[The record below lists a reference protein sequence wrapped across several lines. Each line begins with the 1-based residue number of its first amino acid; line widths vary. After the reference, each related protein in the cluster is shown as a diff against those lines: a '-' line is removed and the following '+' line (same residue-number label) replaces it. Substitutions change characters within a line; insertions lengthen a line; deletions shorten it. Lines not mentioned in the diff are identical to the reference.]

1 MSDRQIF
8 LDQVRELINGL
19 NKEVEKPRVK
29 EVETFCV
36 KEALFL
42 LEAAKTHINS
52 YLQVDK
58 ERGK

>member
-29 EVETFCV
+29 EV
-36 KEALFL
+36 
-42 LEAAKTHINS
+42 
-52 YLQVDK
+52 
-58 ERGK
+58 